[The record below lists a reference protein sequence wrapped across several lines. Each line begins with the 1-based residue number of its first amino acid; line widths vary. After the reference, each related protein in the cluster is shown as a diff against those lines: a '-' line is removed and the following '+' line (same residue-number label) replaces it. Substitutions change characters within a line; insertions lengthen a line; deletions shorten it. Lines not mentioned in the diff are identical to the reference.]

1 VVAPSA
7 APPGPSPALR
17 RWLPTALVLLA
28 LALLLLLR
36 CSVAQAPGA
45 RDPLQLLPRA
55 AATRPITLRG
65 RLQTD
70 LRAGATPCRGVLLLE
85 PGGVAEGAT
94 SLRFSPCPALQEHWL
109 LEVSGRLRRPR
120 IAPHPLLAGAAE
132 RLARQGIHTELRV
145 ERLRVLERPFTPVA
159 DLRRRIAERFL
170 QVAGPEVGGL
180 LAALVLG
187 SAVVP
192 IPEAM
197 NADFRA
203 AGLSHALAASGFHL
217 TVLLGA
223 VQVLARPLGRGLRL
237 PLAAGAIVLFLLL
250 AGPQASVVRAVVA
263 GSLAL
268 LILESGRRGR
278 PIGLLALTVVLMLLW
293 RPLWWADLGFQLS
306 VAATAG
312 LLVSAGPL
320 ERLLAG
326 GAPQRW
332 RRWLAASV
340 AVPLAASLWTL
351 PLQLIHFGVV
361 PLYAVPA
368 NLAVEPLLTPLTLGA
383 MAMALV
389 ALLLPPLLPTLAW
402 LIALPSRLLLLLA
415 HGFASLPMAQWQ
427 SGRPQ
432 PLLALLFSTALL
444 ILLIPPLARRWRW
457 PALAAL
463 LLAGV
468 LHLGA
473 LRADALLLV
482 HQQGADLLVARHQGR
497 AALVA
502 SRGDPFS
509 CRQAMRLGQ
518 GLGVARY
525 DWLLLLDPVAPA
537 EPVCWRDLAGL
548 ARISGEAEAP
558 LMPGQRLRSEGLE
571 LEALSLDS
579 QAMELRIGHRHWL
592 LLPDRQALAS
602 LPLPRPGHPKRP
614 ALWLGFPPRPAERT
628 RLQALQPSTVWLSG
642 PTPRHPSL
650 PRGWHASGGSGFL
663 HGNAG

>member
-1 VVAPSA
+1 M
-7 APPGPSPALR
+7 
-17 RWLPTALVLLA
+17 LLA
-28 LALLLLLR
+28 LAALLLLR
-36 CSVAQAPGA
+36 CAFAQAPGP
-45 RDPLQLLPRA
+45 RDPLQLLPTPA
-55 AATRPITLRG
+55 DSLPLTLRG
-65 RLQTD
+65 RLQAD

-85 PGGVAEGAT
+85 PGGVADGAT
-94 SLRFSPCPALQEHWL
+94 SLRFAPCPALQEGWR
-109 LEVSGRLRRPR
+109 LEVSGSLRRPR
-120 IAPHPLLAGAAE
+120 SAAHPLLAGAAE
-132 RLARQGIHTELRV
+132 RLVRQAIHTELRV
-145 ERLRVLERPFTPVA
+145 EQLRVLERPFTPVA

-170 QVAGPEVGGL
+170 KVAGPEVGGL

-197 NADFRA
+197 GADFRA

-223 VQVLARPLGRGLRL
+223 VQVLARPLGQSLRL

-268 LILESGRRGR
+268 LILEGGRRGR
-278 PIGLLALTVVLMLLW
+278 PIGLLGVTVVLMLLW
-293 RPLWWADLGFQLS
+293 RPVWWADLGFQLS

-320 ERLLAG
+320 ECALAG
-326 GAPQRW
+326 GSPPRW
-332 RRWLAASV
+332 RRWLAAAV

-389 ALLLPPLLPTLAW
+389 ALLLPVLLPPLAW
-402 LIALPSRLLLLLA
+402 LIAWPSKLLLLLA

-432 PLLALLFSTALL
+432 PLLTLLFSAALL

-457 PALAAL
+457 PALAVL

-509 CRQAMRLGQ
+509 CQQALRLGQ

-525 DWLLLLDPVAPA
+525 DWLLLLDPVAPSRPA
-537 EPVCWRDLAGL
+537 CWRDLAGL
-548 ARISGEAEAP
+548 ALLSGEADLLP
-558 LMPGQRLRSEGLE
+558 LPGQRVRSEGLV
-571 LEALSLDS
+571 LEALSADS
-579 QAMELRIGHRHWL
+579 QAQTITIGRQRWL

-602 LPLPRPGHPKRP
+602 LPPGAARPGGV
-614 ALWLGFPPRPAERT
+614 WLGFEPRAFERH
-628 RLQALQPSTVWLSG
+628 RIEALGAPLVWLSG
-642 PTPRHPSL
+642 PTPRQRPL
-650 PRGWHASGGSGFL
+650 PHGWHASGGSGSL
-663 HGNAG
+663 SWSGG